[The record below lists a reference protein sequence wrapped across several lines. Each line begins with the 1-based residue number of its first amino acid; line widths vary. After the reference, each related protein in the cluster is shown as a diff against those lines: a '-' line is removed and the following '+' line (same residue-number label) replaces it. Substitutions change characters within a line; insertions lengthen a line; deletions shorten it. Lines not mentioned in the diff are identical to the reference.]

1 MKTRILFLVMLIAV
15 FSQLTKAQSQKEALQ
30 GMSSRGQHPV
40 ISDIISSINQDSLA
54 AIMQSMVDMG
64 TRYMYAEN
72 RREVASMIAGKFR
85 NWGYTN
91 VVLDSFKVRL
101 LEIPLDSVWQYNV
114 VATLEGTSAPGEIY
128 IISAHHDDYSENSD
142 PYVAAPGADDN
153 ASGCAVAMEIARVIK
168 LKNFQPASTIR
179 FVTYAAEEM
188 TGYLMY
194 SGSIYYAEKIKAN
207 QEDLRL
213 DINNDMVAYTG
224 DTLYTIIGSDVR
236 DKQSSWAGD
245 LMIASSELYSTL
257 NVIKGSYPTS
267 DATWFS
273 DLGYP
278 VTGYQEYPMTPNY
291 HTIND
296 SVSNCMMG
304 LCKDVAKANCA
315 ILLNEQLT
323 PVPQNSYTVSGKKSI
338 IVGWKP
344 TANENVSG
352 YRIYRSTNPD
362 SSFSLIGEAE
372 TGDTTYSD
380 TTAGPGTLYYYY
392 AATFDNLDY
401 ESIRTNIVSGAVGSK
416 ERELLVVR
424 DSEGGYNNP
433 ADTAVTAFYQK
444 IFRDLPFD
452 YSDATVEDSLNISIL
467 GKYKRI
473 MWLSNA
479 YSEQKNSSFRRNAE
493 DIFTYTRSGGQ
504 LFISSFQPSFLIEG
518 NTGFNVTFNA
528 DDTITREYKI
538 EKVERT
544 ALAALNGAAPEVKDY
559 DTIHIDPEKC
569 LLQLNGHVINVEC
582 LFPSA
587 DARTIY
593 SFRSG
598 YDSLTTQGS
607 MIGKPVGLEY
617 LGDDHKVIIIS
628 VPLYYM
634 DSLDAKKLVEL
645 IYEKFTSHVGISP
658 LLNPGQEGI
667 FIRVF
672 PNPGHDR
679 VTVNYQTTERSNVM
693 IELVSL
699 SGQRVFVR
707 NEGIRD
713 KGSYFLQLPV
723 SQFSP
728 GVYILNLRTVKDHL
742 SVKMVI
748 LK

>member
-1 MKTRILFLVMLIAV
+1 MKTRILILVIIIASI
-15 FSQLTKAQSQKEALQ
+15 SQLTKAQPQKEAVQ
-30 GMSSRGQHPV
+30 RMSPGGQHPV
-40 ISDIISSINQDSLA
+40 ISDIISSIDQDSLA

-85 NWGYTN
+85 NWGYAD

-101 LEIPLDSVWQYNV
+101 LDIPGDSVWQYNV

-128 IISAHHDDYSENSD
+128 IISGHHDDYSETSD

-168 LKNFQPASTIR
+168 LKEFQPASTIR

-194 SGSIYYAEKIKAN
+194 SGSIYYAEKVKAN
-207 QEDLRL
+207 HEDLRL
-213 DINNDMVAYTG
+213 DINNDMVAYTA
-224 DTLYTIIGSDVR
+224 DTIYTIMGSDVR
-236 DKQSSWAGD
+236 NKQSSWAGD
-245 LMIASSELYSTL
+245 LMVASSEIYSTL

-278 VTGYQEYPMTPNY
+278 VTGYQEYPMTPTY
-291 HTIND
+291 HTIDD
-296 SVSNCMMG
+296 SVSNCIMG

-323 PVPQNSYTVSGKKSI
+323 PVPQNPYTVSGKKSI

-352 YRIYRSTNPD
+352 YRIYRSNNPD
-362 SSFSLIGEAE
+362 SSFTLIGEAE
-372 TGDTTYSD
+372 TGDTAYSD
-380 TTAGPGTLYYYY
+380 TTAEPGTRYYYY

-401 ESIRTNIVSGAVGSK
+401 ESIRTNVVSGAVGSK

-424 DSEGGYNNP
+424 DSKGGYNNP
-433 ADTAVTAFYQK
+433 ADTSVTAFYQQ

-479 YSEQKNSSFRRNAE
+479 YSDQKNSSFRRNAE
-493 DIFTYTRSGGQ
+493 DICTYIRSGGQ
-504 LFISSFQPSFLIEG
+504 LFISSFQPSFLIKG
-518 NTGFNVTFNA
+518 NAGFNVTFNT
-528 DDTITREYKI
+528 DDTITRDYKI
-538 EKVERT
+538 ERVERT
-544 ALAALNGAAPEVKDY
+544 ALAALNAAAPLVKDY
-559 DTIHIDPEKC
+559 DTIHIDPAKC
-569 LLQLNGHVINVEC
+569 LPQLNGHVMNVEC

-587 DARTIY
+587 DARAIY
-593 SFRSG
+593 SFSSG
-598 YDSLTTQGS
+598 YDSSTTQGS

-617 LGDDHKVIIIS
+617 TGDDHKVIIIS

-634 DSLDAKKLVEL
+634 DSLEAKKLVEL
-645 IYEKFTSHVGISP
+645 IYEKFTSHVGTDPI
-658 LLNPGQEGI
+658 LNPGQEGI
-667 FIRVF
+667 SIHVF

-679 VTVNYQTTERSNVM
+679 VTVNYQTAVSSYVI
-693 IELVSL
+693 IELVSP
-699 SGQRVFVR
+699 SGQRVFIR
-707 NEGIRD
+707 NEGRRD
-713 KGSYFLQLPV
+713 KGSYSLQLPV
-723 SQFSP
+723 SQLSP
-728 GVYILNLRTVKDHL
+728 GVYILNLRTAKDHV
-742 SVKMVI
+742 SVKMMI
-748 LK
+748 SD